1 MEATC
6 KVTTLASDVRQEL
19 AALGLTSE
27 TVIEALLAGETER
40 ALCTPN
46 DPPCFHGIVA
56 WARSLRRFREVLLSK
71 NWTKDDTGNFSTVV
85 NPDKT
90 LAISVATGDNE
101 TGIYDPARPYASP
114 RLKYPKGNMT
124 RQAVDRNWMYLYL
137 FPDMEAE
144 AKTKAKEIEAAEK
157 RITWM
162 LVRRRENDK
171 LFAELSL
178 PAEFNSGH
186 VERWRHRILIGPLDL
201 DPLVTTGDGESGD
214 DAGDIAIDVQVR
226 RRS

>member
-1 MEATC
+1 MDAATC
-6 KVTTLASDVRQEL
+6 KVTTSVIDVRHEL
-19 AALGLTSE
+19 AALGLTPE
-27 TVIEALLAGETER
+27 QVIEALLAGETER

-56 WARSLRRFREVLLSK
+56 WARSVRRFREVLLIH

-90 LAISVATGDNE
+90 IAISVATGDKE
-101 TGIYDPARPYASP
+101 TGIYDPARPFIRP

-124 RQAVDRNWMYLYL
+124 REAVDRNWMHMYL
-137 FPDMEAE
+137 FPEAEAE
-144 AKTKAKEIEAAEK
+144 AKAKAKEMEAAEN

-162 LVRRRENDK
+162 LVRRRESDK

-178 PAEFNSGH
+178 PAEFDGGH
-186 VERWRHRILIGPLDL
+186 VENWRHRIIIGPLDL
-201 DPLVTTGDGESGD
+201 DPLVTTGEVSDDGGD
-214 DAGDIAIDVQVR
+214 VSIDFEVR
-226 RRS
+226 RRA